1 MTVNDVVAATR
12 ANLVG
17 VVGAYRPQCVLFSGG
32 LDSSIAA
39 ALSPCRKGILVT
51 FGPEGPDLRYAREA
65 AGAIGLTLIHK
76 TVSVDEALAAI
87 PEVIATL
94 RSFDPAI
101 PNDLAVWFAL
111 KEAKALGISSVMT
124 GDGADELFGGYSYM
138 AEVGDLDGYI
148 RHLSGTMSFNSTILG
163 ERLGVEVIQPFLDKE
178 ILDFALQ
185 IQGKWKIREEKG
197 VVHGKWVLRRACEG
211 LLPPGILW
219 QGKRPLETGSG
230 MTRLNAMLDAVISDE
245 EFADKKRSSG
255 IRFYNKA
262 HLHYYEVFRKTVG
275 DIPPPGPDER
285 ACEGCGAGMKEGRG
299 HCRVCGWVKEAVW

>member
-1 MTVNDVVAATR
+1 LLMVRQALRSLFAGFAPD
-12 ANLVG
+12 
-17 VVGAYRPQCVLFSGG
+17 CVLFSGG

-39 ALSPCRKGILVT
+39 ALSGCKRGILVT
-51 FGPEGPDLRYAREA
+51 LGRDGPDLGYAREA
-65 AGAIGLTLIHK
+65 ASAIGLYLVHRR
-76 TVSVDEALAAI
+76 VSIDEALAAI
-87 PEVIATL
+87 PEVIAVL
-94 RSFDPAI
+94 HSFDPAI

-111 KEAKALGISSVMT
+111 KEARALGMSSVMT

-148 RHLSGTMSFNSTILG
+148 RHLSEIMSFNSTILG
-163 ERLGVEVIQPFLDKE
+163 KHFEIDVMQPFLDKE

-197 VVHGKWVLRRACEG
+197 VVHGKWVLRHACEG

-230 MTRLNAMLDAVISDE
+230 MTRLNAILDSAISDE

-255 IRFYNKA
+255 VRFYNKA

-275 DIPPPGPDER
+275 DIPPPGPGER
-285 ACEGCGAGMKEGRG
+285 ACEGCGAGMKEGRA
-299 HCRVCGWVKEAVW
+299 HCRVCGWVRETVQ